1 MASFSKAES
10 ERTKRFLIC
19 ANNSL
24 CPNQTKVEECPITD
38 TVVLRQQ
45 PCAERQQHQ
54 GGHCGLQAVRQD
66 KTRSSPHTWRSSR
79 ACGQH
84 QVSGCDVPS
93 KGSSSS
99 GS

>member
-19 ANNSL
+19 ANNVL
-24 CPNQTKVEECPITD
+24 CPNQTKVEECPIT
-38 TVVLRQQ
+38 
-45 PCAERQQHQ
+45 CAEQQQHQ
-54 GGHCGLQAVRQD
+54 GGHCGLQEVRQD
-66 KTRSSPHTWRSSR
+66 KTRSSPHTRRGSR

-99 GS
+99 